1 MAACA
6 ASGNQQLQ
14 VPWLRRFCERTR
26 DANININVIS
36 IVIGFVDIINIVG
49 IVGTVG
55 TVGIVGARPLAG

>member
-49 IVGTVG
+49 